1 MATLTPKGQGETMS
15 KRNNTTN
22 STRTT
27 RSTSNTSS
35 SRNVRSNSDVQVF
48 DPAEYDRG
56 VYKRERKLKRI
67 GMGIRR
73 GDTRH
78 GDYSN
83 VVLWKPTD
91 SDGPSR
97 RFVMTLSEARAFKAF
112 LDRELEVRA
121 R

>member
-1 MATLTPKGQGETMS
+1 MTNS
-15 KRNNTTN
+15 NNNNNT
-22 STRTT
+22 R
-27 RSTSNTSS
+27 RVY
-35 SRNVRSNSDVQVF
+35 NVTKN
-48 DPAEYDRG
+48 G
-56 VYKRERKLKRI
+56 VYRRERKLSRI

-97 RFVMTLSEARAFKAF
+97 RFVMSLAEARAFKAF
-112 LDRELEVRA
+112 LDRELSVLA

>member
-1 MATLTPKGQGETMS
+1 MS
-15 KRNNTTN
+15 NRN
-22 STRTT
+22 STR
-27 RSTSNTSS
+27 RSS
-35 SRNVRSNSDVQVF
+35 SNKSNRPVYNVT
-48 DPAEYDRG
+48 EKG
-56 VYKRERKLKRI
+56 VYKRERKLSRI

-78 GDYSN
+78 GDFSN

-97 RFVMTLSEARAFKAF
+97 RFVMSLAEARAFKAF
-112 LDRELEVRA
+112 LDRELSVLA

>member
-1 MATLTPKGQGETMS
+1 MS
-15 KRNNTTN
+15 NRNSN
-22 STRTT
+22 STRRSST
-27 RSTSNTSS
+27 RST
-35 SRNVRSNSDVQVF
+35 RPVYNV
-48 DPAEYDRG
+48 AEKG
-56 VYKRERKLKRI
+56 TYKQERRLSRI

-78 GDYSN
+78 GGTSN

-97 RFVMTLSEARAFKAF
+97 RFVMSLAEARAFKAF
-112 LDRELEVRA
+112 LDRELQTLA

>member
-1 MATLTPKGQGETMS
+1 MS
-15 KRNNTTN
+15 NRTN
-22 STRTT
+22 STR
-27 RSTSNTSS
+27 RSSNRN
-35 SRNVRSNSDVQVF
+35 SRPVYNV
-48 DPAEYDRG
+48 AEKG
-56 VYKRERKLKRI
+56 VYKRERKLSRI

-78 GDYSN
+78 GDFSN

-97 RFVMTLSEARAFKAF
+97 RFVMSLAEARAFKAF
-112 LDRELEVRA
+112 LERELSVLA

>member
-1 MATLTPKGQGETMS
+1 MSDRNTNTRSNRQNSNRPTVTRTPKRQVE
-15 KRNNTTN
+15 
-22 STRTT
+22 
-27 RSTSNTSS
+27 
-35 SRNVRSNSDVQVF
+35 VF
-48 DPAEYDRG
+48 DPSEYDGG
-56 VYKRERKLKRI
+56 VYKSERKLKRI

-83 VVLWKPTD
+83 VVLWKPKD
-91 SDGPSR
+91 QDGPSR

-112 LDRELEVRA
+112 LDRELETRA

>member
-1 MATLTPKGQGETMS
+1 MS
-15 KRNNTTN
+15 NRNSK
-22 STRTT
+22 STRRSST
-27 RSTSNTSS
+27 RNA
-35 SRNVRSNSDVQVF
+35 RPVYNVT
-48 DPAEYDRG
+48 EKG
-56 VYKRERKLKRI
+56 VYRRERKLSRI

-97 RFVMTLSEARAFKAF
+97 RFVMSLAEARAFKAF
-112 LDRELEVRA
+112 LDRELSTLA